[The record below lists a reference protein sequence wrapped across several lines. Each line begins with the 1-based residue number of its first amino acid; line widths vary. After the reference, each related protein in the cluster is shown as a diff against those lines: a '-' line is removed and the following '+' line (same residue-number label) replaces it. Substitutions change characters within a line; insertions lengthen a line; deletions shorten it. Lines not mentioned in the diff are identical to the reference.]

1 MQRIDNSSDDEME
14 NALNTMAAGGSDALK
29 QAVDGIIKAQ
39 NEGYEFFKKV
49 VDEASTHLSPKANQK
64 LQNEKQ
70 LVFDR
75 KLSQEEFDKKLAAI
89 ESNPDVEEELKS
101 ANLDKRVLDFHSFAN
116 DFFELDKNND
126 GFVSLEELNTEQAK
140 KADINEDGKLSP
152 YEYEEL
158 KSANLDKRVF
168 DFHSFANDFFELDK
182 NNDGFVSL
190 EELNTEQAKKADIN
204 GDGKLSPY
212 EYVRMG

>member
-1 MQRIDNSSDDEME
+1 MLAKVLIVAFAITCCCICTGCTAAISAVTAAVALPKLSDDEQAKLDQTMQRIDNSSDDEME

-29 QAVDGIIKAQ
+29 QSVDGIIKAQ

-101 ANLDKRVLDFHSFAN
+101 ANLDKRV
-116 DFFELDKNND
+116 
-126 GFVSLEELNTEQAK
+126 
-140 KADINEDGKLSP
+140 
-152 YEYEEL
+152 
-158 KSANLDKRVF
+158 F